1 MKRTIRMKSLLLL
14 MAAAFLITSCKK
26 DTDFI
31 YGVEDVNIHK
41 PDANKPNVKTTFTFI
56 SIAYSDL
63 FVSTISQTQLVEL
76 QTAYAG
82 FGDQRLIEQLII
94 KNFLNDAGIDI
105 PSQSVMNANVQ
116 QFIKDCYVKF
126 FNRLPNEFELWHIEN
141 EIAGDN
147 TITPE
152 LIYFAMMTS
161 NEYRYY

>member
-1 MKRTIRMKSLLLL
+1 MKIKNNIYWILPLLLVSVL
-14 MAAAFLITSCKK
+14 SSCKK

-31 YGVEDVNIHK
+31 YGVDDVNIHK
-41 PDANKPNVKTTFTFI
+41 PDPNKPNVKSTFTFI

-63 FVSTISQTQLVEL
+63 FGANISQTQLVEL
-76 QTAYAG
+76 QTAYAA

-94 KNFLNDAGIDI
+94 KNFVNDGGIDI
-105 PSQSVMNANVQ
+105 PTQAEMNANVQ
-116 QFIKDCYVKF
+116 QFIKDSYVKF

-141 EIAGDN
+141 EITADPS
-147 TITPE
+147 ITPE

>member
-1 MKRTIRMKSLLLL
+1 MKRNYKYFWILPLLAVSVLS
-14 MAAAFLITSCKK
+14 SCKK

-31 YGVEDVNIHK
+31 YGVEDVDVQK
-41 PDANKPNVKTTFTFI
+41 PDANKPNVKSTFTFI

-63 FVSTISQTQLVEL
+63 FGANISQTQLVEL

-82 FGDQRLIEQLII
+82 FGDQRMIEQMII
-94 KNFLNDAGIDI
+94 KNFLNDGGVDI
-105 PSQSVMNANVQ
+105 PTQAEMNADVE
-116 QFIKDCYVKF
+116 QFIKDGYVKF

>member
-1 MKRTIRMKSLLLL
+1 MKRNYKYFWILPLLAVSVLS
-14 MAAAFLITSCKK
+14 SCKK

-31 YGVEDVNIHK
+31 YGVEDVDVQK
-41 PDANKPNVKTTFTFI
+41 PDANKPNVKSTFTFI

-63 FVSTISQTQLVEL
+63 FGANISQTQLVEL

-82 FGDQRLIEQLII
+82 FGDQRMIEQMII
-94 KNFLNDAGIDI
+94 KNFLNDGGVDI
-105 PSQSVMNANVQ
+105 PSQSEMNADVE
-116 QFIKDCYVKF
+116 QFIKDGYVKF

>member
-1 MKRTIRMKSLLLL
+1 MRINYKYCWILLLVSVL
-14 MAAAFLITSCKK
+14 SSCKK

-31 YGVEDVNIHK
+31 YGVTDVDIQK
-41 PDANKPNVKTTFTFI
+41 PDANKPNVKSTFTFI

-63 FVSTISQTQLVEL
+63 FGANISQTQLVEL
-76 QTAYAG
+76 QTAYAA
-82 FGDQRLIEQLII
+82 FGDQRLIEQMII
-94 KNFLNDAGIDI
+94 KNFLNDGGVDI
-105 PSQSVMNANVQ
+105 PSQTEMNADVQ
-116 QFIKDCYVKF
+116 QFIKNSYVKF

-147 TITPE
+147 STTPE

>member
-1 MKRTIRMKSLLLL
+1 MKRANKLYWILPLLLVS
-14 MAAAFLITSCKK
+14 FLSSCKK

-31 YGVEDVNIHK
+31 YGVTDVNVQK

-63 FVSTISQTQLVEL
+63 FGANISQTQLVEI
-76 QTAYAG
+76 QTAYVA
-82 FGDQRLIEQLII
+82 FGDQRLIEQMII
-94 KNFLNDAGIDI
+94 KNFLNDGGADI
-105 PSQSVMNANVQ
+105 PTQTEMSANVQ
-116 QFIKDCYVKF
+116 QFIKDSYVKF

-141 EIAGDN
+141 EVAGDN

-152 LIYFAMMTS
+152 LVYFAMMTS

>member
-1 MKRTIRMKSLLLL
+1 MKRTNLFYRILP
-14 MAAAFLITSCKK
+14 LILVLALSSCKK

-31 YGVEDVNIHK
+31 YGVEDVNIQK
-41 PDANKPNVKTTFTFI
+41 PDANKPNVKSTFTFI

-63 FVSTISQTQLVEL
+63 LGANISQTQLVEL

-82 FGDQRLIEQLII
+82 FGDQRMIEQMII
-94 KNFLNDAGIDI
+94 KNFLNDGGVDI
-105 PSQSVMNANVQ
+105 PSQTEMNANVE
-116 QFIKDCYVKF
+116 QFIKDSYVKF

-152 LIYFAMMTS
+152 LVYFAMMTS

>member
-1 MKRTIRMKSLLLL
+1 MIKKIKIKSLLILL
-14 MAAAFLITSCKK
+14 AAVFLLTSCKK

-31 YGVEDVNIHK
+31 YGVEDVNIQK
-41 PDANKPNVKTTFTFI
+41 PDANKPNVKSTFTFI

-63 FVSTISQTQLVEL
+63 FGTTISQTQLVEL

-82 FGDQRLIEQLII
+82 FGDQRLIEQMII
-94 KNFLNDAGIDI
+94 KNFLNDAGVDI
-105 PSQSVMNANVQ
+105 PSQSQMNSDVQ
-116 QFIKDCYVKF
+116 QFIKDSYVKF

-141 EIAGDN
+141 EVANDN

>member
-1 MKRTIRMKSLLLL
+1 MRYIIQTKALFFF
-14 MAAAFLITSCKK
+14 MAALFLVTSCKK
-26 DTDFI
+26 ETDFI
-31 YGVEDVNIHK
+31 YGVTDVDIQK
-41 PDANKPNVKTTFTFI
+41 PDANKPNVKSTFTFI

-63 FVSTISQTQLVEL
+63 FGANISQNQLVDL
-76 QTAYAG
+76 QTAYAA

-94 KNFLNDAGIDI
+94 KNFLNDSGIDI
-105 PSQSVMNANVQ
+105 PTQSQMNANVE
-116 QFIKDCYVKF
+116 QFIKDSYVKF

-152 LIYFAMMTS
+152 HIYFAMMTS

>member
-1 MKRTIRMKSLLLL
+1 MRLINQHRWILLLL
-14 MAAAFLITSCKK
+14 VISVLSSCKK

-31 YGVEDVNIHK
+31 YGVEDVNIQK
-41 PDANKPNVKTTFTFI
+41 PDANKPNVKSTFTFI

-63 FVSTISQTQLVEL
+63 FGANISQTQLVEL

-82 FGDQRLIEQLII
+82 FGDQRLIEQMII
-94 KNFLNDAGIDI
+94 KNFLNDVGVDI
-105 PSQSVMNANVQ
+105 PTQTEMNANVE
-116 QFIKDCYVKF
+116 QFIKNSYVKF